1 MFAPNHHPAMKH
13 AAPVRKELGM
23 RTILN
28 ILGPLTNP
36 AGAQSQ
42 VMGVFH
48 PDLVGIQARVLKL
61 LGSKHVMTVHG
72 HDGLDEIT
80 ISGPT
85 YVAELKHDFITEYSI
100 EPRQF
105 GLDVAPVEAIQ
116 VKDSAESRARL
127 EAVLANEPGPSRD
140 VVVLNAAAA
149 LYVSGAAGSMWD
161 GVAVARDAI
170 ASGGARGKLDQLIA
184 LTRSFAKGG

>member
-1 MFAPNHHPAMKH
+1 
-13 AAPVRKELGM
+13 M

-36 AGAQSQ
+36 AGAPSQ

-48 PDLVGIQARVLKL
+48 QDLVGIQARVLKM

-85 YVAELKHDFITEYSI
+85 FVAELKHDFITEYSI
-100 EPRQF
+100 EPKQF
-105 GLDVAPVEAIQ
+105 GLDTAPLEAIQ
-116 VKDSAESRARL
+116 VKDAAEARARV
-127 EAVLANEPGPSRD
+127 ESVLANEAGPSRD
-140 VVVLNAAAA
+140 IVVLNAAAA
-149 LYVSGAAGSMWD
+149 LYVSGTSASLWD
-161 GVAVARDAI
+161 GVAAARDAI
-170 ASGGARGKLDQLIA
+170 ASGAARAKLDQLVAFTRKIA
-184 LTRSFAKGG
+184 KATA